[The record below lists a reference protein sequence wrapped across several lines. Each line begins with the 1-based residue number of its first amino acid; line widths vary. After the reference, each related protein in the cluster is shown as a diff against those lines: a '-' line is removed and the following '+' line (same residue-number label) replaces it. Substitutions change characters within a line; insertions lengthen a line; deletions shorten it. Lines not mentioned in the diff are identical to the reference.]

1 MRYIWLGLIIV
12 LLFLAELLLGSQS
25 IDFGSIFNPESFDH
39 AIVFDFRLPRAITAI
54 VVGVALSVSGLVMQT
69 VFQNPMAGPY
79 MLGVSS
85 GASLGVAL
93 FMLAGSAAS
102 VEILRQLGVAFSAW
116 IGAVAVLLIVMA
128 ISTRL
133 KDIMAVLILGM
144 MLSSASAAFVDVLQ
158 FFSDD
163 AALKGFVVWAMGSVG
178 GVSTAQIAIMSICV
192 VIGLGLTFYCSKSL
206 DLLLM
211 GENYART
218 MGVKII
224 ATRTILFI
232 ATALLAGSVTAFCGP
247 IAFVGIAAPH
257 IARMIFK
264 RAIHRKMI
272 FDSMAVGAIMMLLC
286 DLIANVPGSDTV
298 LPINTI
304 AALMGIPVVIMV
316 VFKSRSSKIM

>member
-12 LLFLAELLLGSQS
+12 LLFLAELLLGSQP

-178 GVSTAQIAIMSICV
+178 GVSTAQIAIMSTCV

-224 ATRTILFI
+224 ATRTLLFI

>member
-224 ATRTILFI
+224 ATRTLLFI